1 MNLIQDKLE
10 KISQK
15 KKINKITISFY
26 YKNKNKNISNNI
38 LEKKKKILLN
48 INNLKKTNLNKII

>member
-38 LEKKKKILLN
+38 LEKKKKN
-48 INNLKKTNLNKII
+48 STKYK